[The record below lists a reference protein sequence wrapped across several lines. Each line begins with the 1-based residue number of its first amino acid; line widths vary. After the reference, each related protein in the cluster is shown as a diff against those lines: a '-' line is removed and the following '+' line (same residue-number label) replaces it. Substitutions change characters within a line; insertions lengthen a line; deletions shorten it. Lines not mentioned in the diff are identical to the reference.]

1 MENFTNNPGLQ
12 HLAEKIFLNIMEVE
26 NLIICQNINKA
37 SREILENSNF
47 WLKKWKIR
55 GLSKKNHD
63 DWKKA
68 VQLTKNTVFE
78 TNIISYMK
86 KVLRK
91 RACIDIRCYINEECF
106 QNTNNLTLG
115 RAITLAHPNLTWY
128 NSYETF
134 EKITPS
140 NAKYAKRILGIFQ
153 ILAPMIQNPNRSRFG
168 TTLIYEAVVDNN
180 IELIEILAP
189 LLEDPNEPN
198 QDSLYSTPIGMAAKL
213 RRVDII
219 KVLAPL
225 SINPNALIRGTL
237 NWTPIYWAT
246 VRGDTEV
253 IKALIPWTENPNAPN
268 PDGGTPHECAV
279 RHGHTEIVELLRPFA
294 PDDRAEAKS
303 VESQFYR
310 FIESKILI
318 ISGLWWFTGIWM
330 VFGTSMK

>member
-68 VQLTKNTVFE
+68 VQLTKNTVVE

-91 RACIDIRCYINEECF
+91 RACIDIPCYINEECF
-106 QNTNNLTLG
+106 QNTN
-115 RAITLAHPNLTWY
+115 NLTWY

-168 TTLIYEAVVDNN
+168 TTLIYKAVVDNN

-189 LLEDPNEPN
+189 LLEDPNDPLLLYKFAIET
-198 QDSLYSTPIGMAAKL
+198 SLKYLPSL
-213 RRVDII
+213 R
-219 KVLAPL
+219 
-225 SINPNALIRGTL
+225 S
-237 NWTPIYWAT
+237 
-246 VRGDTEV
+246 
-253 IKALIPWTENPNAPN
+253 
-268 PDGGTPHECAV
+268 
-279 RHGHTEIVELLRPFA
+279 
-294 PDDRAEAKS
+294 
-303 VESQFYR
+303 
-310 FIESKILI
+310 
-318 ISGLWWFTGIWM
+318 
-330 VFGTSMK
+330 